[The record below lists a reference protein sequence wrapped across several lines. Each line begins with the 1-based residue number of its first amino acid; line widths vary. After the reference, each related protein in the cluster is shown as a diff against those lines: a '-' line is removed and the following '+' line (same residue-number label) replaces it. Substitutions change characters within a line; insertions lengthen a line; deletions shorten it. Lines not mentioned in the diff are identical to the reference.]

1 MKSKL
6 SAKKNRFR
14 TNRKG
19 EAMPNP
25 QDIFQLAQQT
35 ATQVTA
41 SPENWQR
48 FLYTAAHN
56 YHTTYLNQLLIH
68 AQRPDATACATMKYW
83 NEQAHRKVM
92 YGSKSIIIL
101 QRHQGVPTAKR
112 VFSMTDTVLTGDK
125 AAAPW
130 EVTDAIRPLLMQV
143 NSVGSLMDRATEQ
156 VVSLSDRANRV
167 LATSIEDSALNW
179 SHPEDQRFILQEVAA
194 QSTLYMICIRLGI
207 PVQEEDFPA
216 FQNVTQFDTSRI
228 SLCLGGYVQAAA
240 EPLLDEL
247 GHEVM
252 QLARDSVAIQAEP
265 VHNTDTQSP
274 TQTTSREEAVTDDVH
289 EREGLS
295 DSEPELAESQENQPE
310 PVRKDAAGLL
320 GAERAEPVRPD
331 DAGGNAAAELPQDG
345 AGRTAD
351 GGQDAARPDAES
363 ADARPQDKP
372 AGLGADVQQPE
383 AAGGGNDPSDAVRSI
398 TEEPAAAESEPSPS
412 AFSLP
417 EFPAELLSSLLKAD
431 TTSRASN
438 ADILSF
444 FSKTPLLIDRLRY
457 IRESYKVVF
466 TELLLED
473 DTRVG
478 FYKESNGLLVWQGS
492 YLTRSAESHLSWHSV
507 TAAISALVD
516 NHELIAAIDPKKA
529 VSQDEQLSFD
539 LPENASRGDEVGA
552 LEVDDIYSE
561 EEQDEK
567 IKAALPTYHYKEPQ
581 PDDGSHIT
589 EDDVNVI
596 ITRGSVFEGG
606 KYRIYNYFQQKKT
619 EKETVAFLKKEY
631 GIGGFSWTFTDGGS
645 GFVNFDGKGFS
656 ILYDFKDD
664 LRYEKKLKWKEVGK
678 RLEYLVRMD
687 RYLTD
692 AEREKMPAWINRQT
706 ESKPL
711 PPPIPDQ
718 KPVCEVGSTV
728 YLENDQRFTV
738 ESIGQ
743 FNVHLR
749 NEDFPLVGRA
759 VSREQFQQLLDANP
773 RNGGMVLSEQ
783 QRESLV
789 QEQREQ
795 ALSYIEDYLK
805 DEFEITEPD
814 FSDLTQID
822 LGYTTTED
830 EQHTIQVH
838 ADLEHCTISKFVD
851 DTLYAQDTYASLE
864 DMNRMALANLDFDSL
879 MEVDINEIE
888 EQEPE
893 ISADEPEKSTFVS
906 QVMQDVDRLAAR
918 EEPAEYDRTNYL
930 APYEPAVPEGPK
942 AKFAANVQAI
952 RTLKEIEQRMASG
965 GAPASEQEQD
975 ILAGYL
981 GWGGLADAFD
991 PGKDNWHT
999 EYEQLKALLT
1009 EDEYA
1014 AAREST
1020 LTAFYTPPAV
1030 IHAMYRALEHIG
1042 CVGGNVLE
1050 PSMGVGAF
1058 FGHRHSKFD
1067 THNAKLY
1074 GVELDSLSG
1083 RIAQQLYQKAKIQI
1097 TGYEKADLP
1106 DNFFDLAI
1114 GNVPF
1119 GQYQVSDRRYDK
1131 LHFQIHDYFLAK
1143 TVDKLR
1149 VGGIMAFITTSGTMD
1164 KKSEDVRQYLAARCD
1179 LIGAVRLPNTTF
1191 KSNAGTEVTSDILFL
1206 QKRGR
1211 VLEQDAPWIH
1221 VGETENGIPL
1231 NQYFI
1236 DHPEMVCGE
1245 MQMVSGP
1252 YGMRSACVPNE
1263 QSPLAEQLDAAL
1275 SNLHAD
1281 YTLVDE
1287 QEYAEEESGTID
1299 ADPNVRNFSYT
1310 VKDDVI
1316 YYRENSKMR
1325 VVKGGDTT
1333 LARIRALVPLRDT
1346 CRELIDAQLENFPDE
1361 YIQKLQARLNDQY
1374 DAYRK
1379 KYGLINSRGTA
1390 SAFREDSGYFLLC
1403 SLEDLDDEGNF
1414 KGKTDMFTKRTIRP
1428 AQAVDHVD
1436 TAEESLTL
1444 SLSEQ
1449 GHVDLGYM
1457 SKLTGK
1463 TTETVINDLTGII
1476 FRDPVKVD
1484 TDGNPI
1490 YLPADE
1496 YLSGNV
1502 REKLQ
1507 AAKAVAAN
1515 DPQFQ
1520 INVAALEKVQPKDL
1534 EASEISVRLGA
1545 TWIPAEYV
1553 QQFLEEL
1560 LDAPYYTRRVVK
1572 VEFAAYTGSWAIT
1585 NKKFGD
1591 GNIKATVT
1599 YGTNRANAYL
1609 IAENALNLRSTQ
1621 IRDKVTAADGSV
1633 SWVLNKEATQAAQEK
1648 QRQICEQFQDWIF
1661 KEPERRQRLVAIYNE
1676 KFNALRPRE
1685 YDGSHLKF
1693 PGMNPEITLRPH
1705 QLNAIAHVLYGNN
1718 VLLAHEV
1725 GAGKTYEMVASA
1737 MEKKRLGLC
1746 SKTLIVVPN
1755 HLTEQ
1760 MASEALLLYPNAEI
1774 LVAKKTDFK
1783 KENRK
1788 KFCARIATGN
1798 YDIIVIGHSQFE
1810 KIPLSAERQHMYLQ
1824 RQIDDVID
1832 QIALLK
1838 SSRAENFTIK
1848 QMERTRKQ
1856 LKKKLDK
1863 LNDQQRKDD
1872 VVTFEDLGVD
1882 SLMVDEAHYF
1892 KNAMIATK
1900 MRNVAGI
1907 SQTESQKS
1915 SDMLMKCMYLDEV
1928 TGGHGIVFATGTPIS
1943 NSMTEMYVMMRYL
1956 QRGLLEKE
1964 GLLNFDS
1971 WASTFGESI
1980 TAIELNP
1987 TGTGYRTKTR
1997 FARFY
2002 NLPELMS
2009 LFKMSADIQT
2019 ADMLHLP
2026 VPELVGGK
2034 PTNVV
2039 LQPSEV
2045 QKRMVKGLA
2054 DRAEKVRSGK
2064 VQPTEDNMLRIT
2076 NDGRKLALDQRL
2088 MNPLLP
2094 DDPGSKANACVDKV
2108 YEIWEKTKEQHS
2120 TQMIFCDLS
2129 TPKEDGFDVY
2139 NDVRDKLVAK
2149 GIPKEEVQFIH
2160 DADTETKKAELF
2172 GKVRNGTVRVLMGST
2187 QKMGAGT
2194 NVQTRLIALHHLDC
2208 PWRPADIAQRNGRM
2222 VRQGNLNKEVSIF
2235 IYVTESTFDSYSWQ
2249 LVENKQKFISQIMT
2263 SKSPARSCEDLDEAA
2278 LTYAEVKALAAG
2290 NPMIKEKM
2298 DLDIQ
2303 VARLRTLKAAYT
2315 SQHYRLEDAVAV
2327 TFPRQIKGTEHR
2339 IRAFEQDI
2347 QTAKEHQS
2355 YDADKKLIFSIE
2367 LDGKTYDKR
2376 EDAGKAL
2383 LGLVGAAVRATKPV
2397 PVGHYAGFEITVEYK
2412 PLEKVFHAH
2421 LVGEATHTTKLGND
2435 AAGNMIRFQNVV
2447 SALPQD
2453 LNRLH
2458 GSLEQLT
2465 KQLTNA
2471 EEELKQPFFQEQ
2483 ELSDKSARLAELDAL
2498 LNVGNDA
2505 PIIEGEAEELEEEPE
2520 DALIQSD
2527 DELER

>member
-1 MKSKL
+1 
-6 SAKKNRFR
+6 
-14 TNRKG
+14 
-19 EAMPNP
+19 MPNP

-41 SPENWQR
+41 SPESWRR

-68 AQRPDATACATMKYW
+68 AQRPDATACATMQYW

-167 LATSIEDSALNW
+167 RANSIEDSTLGW

-295 DSEPELAESQENQPE
+295 DSEPELAEGQENQPE
-310 PVRKDAAGLL
+310 PVRQNAAGLL

-417 EFPAELLSSLLKAD
+417 EFPAELLPSLLKAD

-507 TAAISALVD
+507 TAAISALAD

-529 VSQDEQLSFD
+529 ISQDEQLSFD
-539 LPENASRGDEVGA
+539 LPGNASRGDEVGT

-567 IKAALPTYHYKEPQ
+567 IKAALPTYHYKEPR

-619 EKETVAFLKKEY
+619 EKETVDFLKKEY
-631 GIGGFSWTFTDGGS
+631 GIGGFSWTFADGGS

-692 AEREKMPAWINRQT
+692 AEREKMPAWINRQA

-743 FNVHLR
+743 FDVHLR

-783 QRESLV
+783 QRESQV

-965 GAPASEQEQD
+965 GAPATEQEQD

-991 PGKDNWHT
+991 PSKDNWHT
-999 EYEQLKALLT
+999 EYEQLKTLLT

-1149 VGGIMAFITTSGTMD
+1149 VGGIMAFITTSGTLD
-1164 KKSEDVRQYLAARCD
+1164 KKSEEVRQYLAARCD

-1252 YGMRSACVPNE
+1252 YGMRSTCVPNE

-1275 SNLHAD
+1275 STLHAE

-1325 VVKGGDTT
+1325 VVKGGETA

-1346 CRELIDAQLENFPDE
+1346 CRELINAQLENFPDE
-1361 YIQKLQARLNDQY
+1361 YIEKLQARLNDQY

-1379 KYGLINSRGTA
+1379 KYGLINSRGAA

-1436 TAEESLTL
+1436 TAEESLAL

-1463 TTETVINDLTGII
+1463 TTESIINDLTGII

-1507 AAKAVAAN
+1507 AAKAVATN

-1520 INVAALEKVQPKDL
+1520 VNVAALEKVQPKDL

-1560 LDAPYYTRRVVK
+1560 LDAPYYTRRMVK
-1572 VEFAAYTGSWAIT
+1572 VEFAAYTGSWTIT

-1746 SKTLIVVPN
+1746 NKTLIVVPN

-1900 MRNVAGI
+1900 MRNVADI

-2045 QKRMVKGLA
+2045 QKRMVKSLA

-2108 YEIWEKTKEQHS
+2108 YEIWEKTKEQRS

-2315 SQHYRLEDAVAV
+2315 SQHYRLEDAIAVA
-2327 TFPRQIKGTEHR
+2327 FPRQIKGTEHR

-2421 LVGEATHTTKLGND
+2421 LVGEATHTTELGND

-2471 EEELKQPFFQEQ
+2471 EEELKQPFLQEQ

-2505 PIIEGEAEELEEEPE
+2505 PIIEGGAEELEEEPE

>member
-1 MKSKL
+1 
-6 SAKKNRFR
+6 
-14 TNRKG
+14 
-19 EAMPNP
+19 MPNP

-41 SPENWQR
+41 SPESWRR

-68 AQRPDATACATMKYW
+68 AQRPDATACATMQYW

-92 YGSKSIIIL
+92 YGSKSIVIL

-130 EVTDAIRPLLMQV
+130 EVTDVIRPLLMQV

-156 VVSLSDRANRV
+156 VISLSERANRV
-167 LATSIEDSALNW
+167 MAGSIEDSTLNW

-216 FQNVTQFDTSRI
+216 FQNVPQFDTSRI

-274 TQTTSREEAVTDDVH
+274 THTTSREEAVTDDVH

-310 PVRKDAAGLL
+310 PVRQNAAGLL
-320 GAERAEPVRPD
+320 GAERAEPVRQD

-417 EFPAELLSSLLKAD
+417 EFPAELLPSLLKAD

-438 ADILSF
+438 ADILSY

-561 EEQDEK
+561 EEQDAK
-567 IKAALPTYHYKEPQ
+567 IKATLPAYHYKEPR

-606 KYRIYNYFQQKKT
+606 KYRIYNHFQQKKT

-631 GIGGFSWTFTDGGS
+631 GIGGFSWTFADGGS

-656 ILYDFKDD
+656 ILYDFKDG

-692 AEREKMPAWINRQT
+692 AEREKMPVWINRQA

-711 PPPIPDQ
+711 PPPISDQ

-743 FNVHLR
+743 FDVHLR

-773 RNGGMVLSEQ
+773 RNGGRVLSEQ

-830 EQHTIQVH
+830 EQHTIQVN

-879 MEVDINEIE
+879 MKVDINEIE

-893 ISADEPEKSTFVS
+893 ISADEQEKSTFVS

-999 EYEQLKALLT
+999 EYEQLKTLLT

-1067 THNAKLY
+1067 TNNAKLY

-1097 TGYEKADLP
+1097 TGYERADLP

-1149 VGGIMAFITTSGTMD
+1149 VGGIMAFITTSGTLD
-1164 KKSEDVRQYLAARCD
+1164 KKSEEVRQYLAARCD

-1252 YGMRSACVPNE
+1252 YGMRSTCVPNE
-1263 QSPLAEQLDAAL
+1263 QSSLAEQLDAAL
-1275 SNLHAD
+1275 STLHAE

-1325 VVKGGDTT
+1325 AVKGGETA

-1346 CRELIDAQLENFPDE
+1346 CRELINAQLENFPDE

-1436 TAEESLTL
+1436 TAEESLAL

-1463 TTETVINDLTGII
+1463 TTESIINDLTGII

-1515 DPQFQ
+1515 DSQFQ
-1520 INVAALEKVQPKDL
+1520 VNVAALEKVQPKDL

-1560 LDAPYYTRRVVK
+1560 LDAPYYTRRMVK

-1746 SKTLIVVPN
+1746 NKTLIVVPN

-1810 KIPLSAERQHMYLQ
+1810 KIPLSAERQNMYLQ

-2108 YEIWEKTKEQHS
+2108 YEIWEKTKEQRS

-2327 TFPRQIKGTEHR
+2327 AFPRQIKGTEHR

-2367 LDGKTYDKR
+2367 LGGKTYDKR

-2383 LGLVGAAVRATKPV
+2383 LGLIGAAVRATKPV

-2421 LVGEATHTTKLGND
+2421 LVGEATHTTELGND

-2471 EEELKQPFFQEQ
+2471 EEELKQPFLQEQ

>member
-1 MKSKL
+1 M
-6 SAKKNRFR
+6 
-14 TNRKG
+14 
-19 EAMPNP
+19 
-25 QDIFQLAQQT
+25 
-35 ATQVTA
+35 
-41 SPENWQR
+41 
-48 FLYTAAHN
+48 
-56 YHTTYLNQLLIH
+56 
-68 AQRPDATACATMKYW
+68 
-83 NEQAHRKVM
+83 
-92 YGSKSIIIL
+92 
-101 QRHQGVPTAKR
+101 
-112 VFSMTDTVLTGDK
+112 
-125 AAAPW
+125 
-130 EVTDAIRPLLMQV
+130 
-143 NSVGSLMDRATEQ
+143 
-156 VVSLSDRANRV
+156 
-167 LATSIEDSALNW
+167 
-179 SHPEDQRFILQEVAA
+179 
-194 QSTLYMICIRLGI
+194 
-207 PVQEEDFPA
+207 
-216 FQNVTQFDTSRI
+216 
-228 SLCLGGYVQAAA
+228 
-240 EPLLDEL
+240 
-247 GHEVM
+247 
-252 QLARDSVAIQAEP
+252 
-265 VHNTDTQSP
+265 
-274 TQTTSREEAVTDDVH
+274 
-289 EREGLS
+289 
-295 DSEPELAESQENQPE
+295 
-310 PVRKDAAGLL
+310 
-320 GAERAEPVRPD
+320 
-331 DAGGNAAAELPQDG
+331 
-345 AGRTAD
+345 
-351 GGQDAARPDAES
+351 
-363 ADARPQDKP
+363 
-372 AGLGADVQQPE
+372 
-383 AAGGGNDPSDAVRSI
+383 
-398 TEEPAAAESEPSPS
+398 
-412 AFSLP
+412 
-417 EFPAELLSSLLKAD
+417 
-431 TTSRASN
+431 
-438 ADILSF
+438 
-444 FSKTPLLIDRLRY
+444 
-457 IRESYKVVF
+457 
-466 TELLLED
+466 
-473 DTRVG
+473 
-478 FYKESNGLLVWQGS
+478 
-492 YLTRSAESHLSWHSV
+492 
-507 TAAISALVD
+507 
-516 NHELIAAIDPKKA
+516 
-529 VSQDEQLSFD
+529 
-539 LPENASRGDEVGA
+539 
-552 LEVDDIYSE
+552 
-561 EEQDEK
+561 
-567 IKAALPTYHYKEPQ
+567 
-581 PDDGSHIT
+581 
-589 EDDVNVI
+589 
-596 ITRGSVFEGG
+596 
-606 KYRIYNYFQQKKT
+606 
-619 EKETVAFLKKEY
+619 
-631 GIGGFSWTFTDGGS
+631 
-645 GFVNFDGKGFS
+645 
-656 ILYDFKDD
+656 
-664 LRYEKKLKWKEVGK
+664 
-678 RLEYLVRMD
+678 
-687 RYLTD
+687 
-692 AEREKMPAWINRQT
+692 
-706 ESKPL
+706 
-711 PPPIPDQ
+711 
-718 KPVCEVGSTV
+718 
-728 YLENDQRFTV
+728 
-738 ESIGQ
+738 
-743 FNVHLR
+743 
-749 NEDFPLVGRA
+749 
-759 VSREQFQQLLDANP
+759 
-773 RNGGMVLSEQ
+773 
-783 QRESLV
+783 
-789 QEQREQ
+789 
-795 ALSYIEDYLK
+795 
-805 DEFEITEPD
+805 
-814 FSDLTQID
+814 
-822 LGYTTTED
+822 
-830 EQHTIQVH
+830 
-838 ADLEHCTISKFVD
+838 
-851 DTLYAQDTYASLE
+851 
-864 DMNRMALANLDFDSL
+864 
-879 MEVDINEIE
+879 
-888 EQEPE
+888 
-893 ISADEPEKSTFVS
+893 
-906 QVMQDVDRLAAR
+906 
-918 EEPAEYDRTNYL
+918 
-930 APYEPAVPEGPK
+930 
-942 AKFAANVQAI
+942 
-952 RTLKEIEQRMASG
+952 
-965 GAPASEQEQD
+965 
-975 ILAGYL
+975 
-981 GWGGLADAFD
+981 
-991 PGKDNWHT
+991 
-999 EYEQLKALLT
+999 
-1009 EDEYA
+1009 
-1014 AAREST
+1014 
-1020 LTAFYTPPAV
+1020 
-1030 IHAMYRALEHIG
+1030 
-1042 CVGGNVLE
+1042 
-1050 PSMGVGAF
+1050 
-1058 FGHRHSKFD
+1058 
-1067 THNAKLY
+1067 
-1074 GVELDSLSG
+1074 
-1083 RIAQQLYQKAKIQI
+1083 
-1097 TGYEKADLP
+1097 
-1106 DNFFDLAI
+1106 
-1114 GNVPF
+1114 
-1119 GQYQVSDRRYDK
+1119 
-1131 LHFQIHDYFLAK
+1131 
-1143 TVDKLR
+1143 
-1149 VGGIMAFITTSGTMD
+1149 
-1164 KKSEDVRQYLAARCD
+1164 
-1179 LIGAVRLPNTTF
+1179 
-1191 KSNAGTEVTSDILFL
+1191 
-1206 QKRGR
+1206 
-1211 VLEQDAPWIH
+1211 
-1221 VGETENGIPL
+1221 
-1231 NQYFI
+1231 
-1236 DHPEMVCGE
+1236 
-1245 MQMVSGP
+1245 
-1252 YGMRSACVPNE
+1252 
-1263 QSPLAEQLDAAL
+1263 
-1275 SNLHAD
+1275 
-1281 YTLVDE
+1281 
-1287 QEYAEEESGTID
+1287 
-1299 ADPNVRNFSYT
+1299 
-1310 VKDDVI
+1310 
-1316 YYRENSKMR
+1316 
-1325 VVKGGDTT
+1325 
-1333 LARIRALVPLRDT
+1333 
-1346 CRELIDAQLENFPDE
+1346 
-1361 YIQKLQARLNDQY
+1361 
-1374 DAYRK
+1374 
-1379 KYGLINSRGTA
+1379 
-1390 SAFREDSGYFLLC
+1390 
-1403 SLEDLDDEGNF
+1403 
-1414 KGKTDMFTKRTIRP
+1414 
-1428 AQAVDHVD
+1428 
-1436 TAEESLTL
+1436 
-1444 SLSEQ
+1444 
-1449 GHVDLGYM
+1449 
-1457 SKLTGK
+1457 
-1463 TTETVINDLTGII
+1463 
-1476 FRDPVKVD
+1476 
-1484 TDGNPI
+1484 
-1490 YLPADE
+1490 
-1496 YLSGNV
+1496 
-1502 REKLQ
+1502 
-1507 AAKAVAAN
+1507 
-1515 DPQFQ
+1515 
-1520 INVAALEKVQPKDL
+1520 
-1534 EASEISVRLGA
+1534 
-1545 TWIPAEYV
+1545 
-1553 QQFLEEL
+1553 
-1560 LDAPYYTRRVVK
+1560 
-1572 VEFAAYTGSWAIT
+1572 EFAAYTGSWAIT

-2108 YEIWEKTKEQHS
+2108 YEIWEKTKEQRS

-2315 SQHYRLEDAVAV
+2315 SQHYRLEDAIAVA
-2327 TFPRQIKGTEHR
+2327 FPRQIKGTEHR
-2339 IRAFEQDI
+2339 IRTFEQDI

>member
-1 MKSKL
+1 
-6 SAKKNRFR
+6 
-14 TNRKG
+14 
-19 EAMPNP
+19 MPNP

-41 SPENWQR
+41 SPESWRR

-167 LATSIEDSALNW
+167 MANSIEDSTLGW

-310 PVRKDAAGLL
+310 PVRQNAAGLL

-345 AGRTAD
+345 AGCTAD

-363 ADARPQDKP
+363 ADARPQDEP

-398 TEEPAAAESEPSPS
+398 TEEPAAVESEESPS

-417 EFPAELLSSLLKAD
+417 EFPAELLPSLLKAD

-478 FYKESNGLLVWQGS
+478 FYKESNGLLVWRGS

-539 LPENASRGDEVGA
+539 LPENASRGDEVGT

-581 PDDGSHIT
+581 PDDGSYIT

-606 KYRIYNYFQQKKT
+606 KYRIYNHFQQEKT

-631 GIGGFSWTFTDGGS
+631 GIGGFSWTFADGGS

-706 ESKPL
+706 ESKSL
-711 PPPIPDQ
+711 PPPMPDQ

-743 FNVHLR
+743 FDVHLR

-814 FSDLTQID
+814 FSNLTQIG

-830 EQHTIQVH
+830 EQHTIQVN

-906 QVMQDVDRLAAR
+906 QVMQDVDRLAAH

-930 APYEPAVPEGPK
+930 APYEPAIPEGAK

-981 GWGGLADAFD
+981 GWGGLADAFA
-991 PGKDNWHT
+991 PGKENWHT
-999 EYEQLKALLT
+999 EYEQLKTLLT

-1097 TGYEKADLP
+1097 TGYEKADLQ

-1236 DHPEMVCGE
+1236 DHPEMVCGD

-1252 YGMRSACVPNE
+1252 YGMRSTCVPNE

-1275 SNLHAD
+1275 STLHAE

-1325 VVKGGDTT
+1325 VVKGGETA

-1436 TAEESLTL
+1436 TAEESLAL

-1457 SKLTGK
+1457 SKLTGR
-1463 TTETVINDLTGII
+1463 TTEAIINDLTGII

-1507 AAKAVAAN
+1507 AAKAVVAN

-1520 INVAALEKVQPKDL
+1520 VNVAALEKVQPKDL

-1560 LDAPYYTRRVVK
+1560 LDAPYYTRRMVK
-1572 VEFAAYTGSWAIT
+1572 VEFAAYTGSWTIT

-1621 IRDKVTAADGSV
+1621 IRDKVTAADGSI

-1810 KIPLSAERQHMYLQ
+1810 KIPLSAERQNMYLQ

-2108 YEIWEKTKEQHS
+2108 YEIWEKTKEQRS

-2315 SQHYRLEDAVAV
+2315 SQHYRLEDAIAVA
-2327 TFPRQIKGTEHR
+2327 FPRQIKGAEHR

-2397 PVGHYAGFEITVEYK
+2397 TVGHYAGFEITVEYK

-2421 LVGEATHTTKLGND
+2421 LVGEATHTTELGND

-2471 EEELKQPFFQEQ
+2471 EEELKQPFLQEQ

>member
-1 MKSKL
+1 
-6 SAKKNRFR
+6 
-14 TNRKG
+14 
-19 EAMPNP
+19 MPNP

-41 SPENWQR
+41 SPENWRR

-130 EVTDAIRPLLMQV
+130 EVTDVIRPLLMQV

-156 VVSLSDRANRV
+156 VISLSERANRV
-167 LATSIEDSALNW
+167 LATSIEDSTLGW
-179 SHPEDQRFILQEVAA
+179 SHPEDQRFILQELAA

-207 PVQEEDFPA
+207 PVQEEDFTA

-310 PVRKDAAGLL
+310 PVRQDAAVLL

-345 AGRTAD
+345 AGCAAD
-351 GGQDAARPDAES
+351 GGQDAARSDAES
-363 ADARPQDKP
+363 ADARPQDEP
-372 AGLGADVQQPE
+372 SGLGTDVQQPE

-417 EFPAELLSSLLKAD
+417 EFPAELLPSLLKAD

-466 TELLLED
+466 TELLLDD

-492 YLTRSAESHLSWHSV
+492 YLTRSAESHLSWHGV

-552 LEVDDIYSE
+552 FEVDDIYSE

-581 PDDGSHIT
+581 PDDGSYIT

-606 KYRIYNYFQQKKT
+606 KYRIYNHFQQEKT

-631 GIGGFSWTFTDGGS
+631 GIGGFSWTFADGGS
-645 GFVNFDGKGFS
+645 GFVSFDGKGFS

-743 FNVHLR
+743 FDVRLR

-759 VSREQFQQLLDANP
+759 VSRKQFQQLLDANP

-838 ADLEHCTISKFVD
+838 ADLEHCTIRKFVD

-893 ISADEPEKSTFVS
+893 ISADEPEESTFVS

-930 APYEPAVPEGPK
+930 APYEPAVPEGLK
-942 AKFAANVQAI
+942 AKFAVNVQAI

-999 EYEQLKALLT
+999 EYEQLKTLLT

-1119 GQYQVSDRRYDK
+1119 GQYQVGDRRYDK
-1131 LHFQIHDYFLAK
+1131 LHFQVHDYFLAK

-1149 VGGIMAFITTSGTMD
+1149 VGGIMAFITTSGTLD

-1252 YGMRSACVPNE
+1252 YGMRSTCVPNE

-1275 SNLHAD
+1275 STLHAE

-1325 VVKGGDTT
+1325 AVKGGETA

-1346 CRELIDAQLENFPDE
+1346 CRELINAQLENFPDE
-1361 YIQKLQARLNDQY
+1361 YIEKLQARLNDQY

-1436 TAEESLTL
+1436 TAEESLAL

-1507 AAKAVAAN
+1507 AAKAVATN

-1520 INVAALEKVQPKDL
+1520 VNVAALEKVQPKDL

-1560 LDAPYYTRRVVK
+1560 LDAPYYTRRMVK

-2026 VPELVGGK
+2026 VPELTGGK

-2108 YEIWEKTKEQHS
+2108 YEIWEKTKEQRS

-2222 VRQGNLNKEVSIF
+2222 VRQGNLNKEVSIL

-2327 TFPRQIKGTEHR
+2327 AFPRQIKGTEHR

-2421 LVGEATHTTKLGND
+2421 LVGEATHTTELGND

-2471 EEELKQPFFQEQ
+2471 EEELKQPFLQEQ

>member
-1 MKSKL
+1 
-6 SAKKNRFR
+6 
-14 TNRKG
+14 
-19 EAMPNP
+19 MPNP

-41 SPENWQR
+41 SPESWRR

-112 VFSMTDTVLTGDK
+112 VFSMADTVLTGDK

-143 NSVGSLMDRATEQ
+143 NSVGSLMNRATEQ

-167 LATSIEDSALNW
+167 MAGSIEDSTLGWN
-179 SHPEDQRFILQEVAA
+179 HPEDQRFILQELAA

-207 PVQEEDFPA
+207 PVREEDFPA
-216 FQNVTQFDTSRI
+216 FRNVTQFDTSRI

-265 VHNTDTQSP
+265 VHNTNTQSP

-289 EREGLS
+289 ERNRIP
-295 DSEPELAESQENQPE
+295 DSEPELAESQEKQPE
-310 PVRKDAAGLL
+310 PVRQDAAGLL

-331 DAGGNAAAELPQDG
+331 DAGGNVAAELPQDG

-363 ADARPQDKP
+363 ADARPQDEP
-372 AGLGADVQQPE
+372 AGLGTDVQQPE

-412 AFSLP
+412 AFSMP
-417 EFPAELLSSLLKAD
+417 EFPAELLPSLLKAD

-529 VSQDEQLSFD
+529 ARQDEQLSFD
-539 LPENASRGDEVGA
+539 LPGNASRGDEVGT

-561 EEQDEK
+561 EEQDAK
-567 IKAALPTYHYKEPQ
+567 IKSALPTYHYDEPQ

-589 EDDVNVI
+589 EDDVTAI
-596 ITRGSVFEGG
+596 LTRGSVFEGG
-606 KYRIYNYFQQKKT
+606 KYRIYNHFQQQRT
-619 EKETVAFLKKEY
+619 EKETTAFLKKEY
-631 GIGGFSWTFTDGGS
+631 GIGGFSWTFADGES
-645 GFVNFDGKGFS
+645 GFVNFDSKGFS
-656 ILYDFKDD
+656 IRHSFENR
-664 LRYEKKLKWKEVGK
+664 LRYEKKLKWKDVGK

-692 AEREKMPAWINRQT
+692 AEREKMPAWINRQA

-711 PPPIPDQ
+711 PPPIPDK

-743 FNVHLR
+743 FDVHLR

-814 FSDLTQID
+814 FSDLTQIG

-830 EQHTIQVH
+830 EQHTIQVN

-893 ISADEPEKSTFVS
+893 ISADEPEESTFVS
-906 QVMQDVDRLAAR
+906 QAMQDVDRLAAR

-930 APYEPAVPEGPK
+930 APYEPAIPEGPK

-965 GAPASEQEQD
+965 GAPATEQEQD

-1083 RIAQQLYQKAKIQI
+1083 RIAQQLYQKAKIKI

-1149 VGGIMAFITTSGTMD
+1149 VGGIMAFITTFGTLD
-1164 KKSEDVRQYLAARCD
+1164 KKSEDVRKYLAARCD

-1236 DHPEMVCGE
+1236 DHPEMVCGD

-1252 YGMRSACVPNE
+1252 YGMRSTCVPNE

-1275 SNLHAD
+1275 SNLHAE

-1325 VVKGGDTT
+1325 VVKGGETA

-1361 YIQKLQARLNDQY
+1361 YIEKLQARLNDQY

-1379 KYGLINSRGTA
+1379 KFGLINSRGTA

-1436 TAEESLTL
+1436 TAEESLAL

-1449 GHVDLGYM
+1449 GHVDLEYM

-1463 TTETVINDLTGII
+1463 TTESIINDLTGII

-1484 TDGNPI
+1484 ATGNPI

-1507 AAKAVAAN
+1507 AAKAMAAN

-1520 INVAALEKVQPKDL
+1520 VNVVALEKVQPKDL

-1545 TWIPAEYV
+1545 TWIPTEYI

-1560 LDAPYYTRRVVK
+1560 LDPPYYTRRAVK

-1591 GNIKATVT
+1591 GNIKATAT

-1609 IAENALNLRSTQ
+1609 LVENALNLRSTQ
-1621 IRDKVTAADGSV
+1621 VKDKIVSPSGSTT
-1633 SWVLNKEATQAAQEK
+1633 WELNKEATQAAQEK
-1648 QRQICEQFQDWIF
+1648 QRLICEKFQDWVF
-1661 KEPERRQRLVAIYNE
+1661 REPERRQKLVAIYNE

-1725 GAGKTYEMVASA
+1725 GAGKTFEMVASA

-1746 SKTLIVVPN
+1746 NKTLIVVPN

-1788 KFCARIATGN
+1788 KFCARIATGS

-1810 KIPLSAERQHMYLQ
+1810 KIPLSEERQHMYLQ
-1824 RQIDDVID
+1824 QQLHDVME

-1838 SSRAENFTIK
+1838 DTRAENFTVK
-1848 QMERTRKQ
+1848 QMERARKQ
-1856 LKKKLDK
+1856 IKKKLDK
-1863 LNDQQRKDD
+1863 LNDQKRKDN

-1915 SDMLMKCMYLDEV
+1915 SDMLMKCMYLDEL

-1971 WASTFGESI
+1971 WASTFGESV
-1980 TAIELNP
+1980 TAIELAP
-1987 TGTGYRTKTR
+1987 EGTGYRTKTR

-2009 LFKMSADIQT
+2009 LFKMCADIQT

-2034 PTNVV
+2034 PINVV
-2039 LQPSEV
+2039 LPASEI
-2045 QKRMVKGLA
+2045 QKDCVKSLA
-2054 DRAEKVRSGK
+2054 VRAEKVRNGK
-2064 VQPTEDNMLRIT
+2064 VKPTDDNMLRIT

-2088 MNPLLP
+2088 ANPLFP
-2094 DDPGSKANACVDKV
+2094 EDENSKANACVDKV
-2108 YEIWEKTKEQHS
+2108 YEIWEKTKEQRS

-2129 TPKEDGFDVY
+2129 TPKDDGFDVY
-2139 NDVRDKLVAK
+2139 NDVRNKLVAK

-2160 DADTETKKAELF
+2160 DADTETKKTELF

-2235 IYVTESTFDSYSWQ
+2235 IYVTESTFDAYSWQ

-2263 SKSPARSCEDLDEAA
+2263 SKSPARSCEDMDEAA
-2278 LTYAEVKALAAG
+2278 LSYAEVKALAAG

-2347 QTAKEHQS
+2347 QTAKAHQS

-2421 LVGEATHTTKLGND
+2421 LVGEATHTTELGND

-2465 KQLTNA
+2465 KQLSNA
-2471 EEELKQPFFQEQ
+2471 EEELKQPFLQEQ

>member
-1 MKSKL
+1 
-6 SAKKNRFR
+6 
-14 TNRKG
+14 
-19 EAMPNP
+19 MPNP

-41 SPENWQR
+41 SPENWRR

-179 SHPEDQRFILQEVAA
+179 SHPEDQRFILQELAA

-295 DSEPELAESQENQPE
+295 DSEPEPAESQENQPE
-310 PVRKDAAGLL
+310 PVRQNAAGLL

-345 AGRTAD
+345 AGCAAD
-351 GGQDAARPDAES
+351 GGQDAARSDAES
-363 ADARPQDKP
+363 ADARPQDEP
-372 AGLGADVQQPE
+372 SGLGTDVQQPE

-417 EFPAELLSSLLKAD
+417 EFPAELLPSLLKAD

-466 TELLLED
+466 TELLLDD

-606 KYRIYNYFQQKKT
+606 KYRIYNHFQQKKT

-664 LRYEKKLKWKEVGK
+664 LRYEKKLKWKDVGK

-692 AEREKMPAWINRQT
+692 AEREKMPVWISRQA

-711 PPPIPDQ
+711 PPPIPDK
-718 KPVCEVGSTV
+718 KPVCEAGSTV

-743 FNVHLR
+743 FDIHLR

-759 VSREQFQQLLDANP
+759 VSRKQFQQLLDANP

-814 FSDLTQID
+814 FSNLTQIG

-830 EQHTIQVH
+830 EQHTIQVN

-893 ISADEPEKSTFVS
+893 ISADEPEESTFVS

-918 EEPAEYDRTNYL
+918 EKPAEYDRTNYL
-930 APYEPAVPEGPK
+930 APYEPAIPEGAK
-942 AKFAANVQAI
+942 AKFVANVQAI

-965 GAPASEQEQD
+965 GAPATEQEQD
-975 ILAGYL
+975 ILASYL

-999 EYEQLKALLT
+999 EYEQLKTLLT

-1083 RIAQQLYQKAKIQI
+1083 CIAQQLYQKAKIQI

-1149 VGGIMAFITTSGTMD
+1149 VGGIMAFITTSGTLD

-1252 YGMRSACVPNE
+1252 YGMRSTCVPNE

-1275 SNLHAD
+1275 STLHAE

-1325 VVKGGDTT
+1325 VVKGGETA

-1414 KGKTDMFTKRTIRP
+1414 NGKTDMFTKRTIRP
-1428 AQAVDHVD
+1428 AQAVNHVD
-1436 TAEESLTL
+1436 TAEESLAL

-1463 TTETVINDLTGII
+1463 TTETVINDLTGVI

-1507 AAKAVAAN
+1507 AAKAVATN

-1520 INVAALEKVQPKDL
+1520 VNVAALEKVQPKDL

-1560 LDAPYYTRRVVK
+1560 LDAPYYTRRMVK

>member
-1 MKSKL
+1 
-6 SAKKNRFR
+6 
-14 TNRKG
+14 
-19 EAMPNP
+19 MPNP

-41 SPENWQR
+41 SPESWRR

-68 AQRPDATACATMKYW
+68 AQRPDATACATMQYW

-101 QRHQGVPTAKR
+101 QRHEGVPTAKR

-130 EVTDAIRPLLMQV
+130 EVTDAIRPLFMQV
-143 NSVGSLMDRATEQ
+143 NSVGSLMNRATEQ

-167 LATSIEDSALNW
+167 MAGSIEDSTLGWN
-179 SHPEDQRFILQEVAA
+179 HPEDQRFILQEVAA

-207 PVQEEDFPA
+207 PVREEDFPA
-216 FQNVTQFDTSRI
+216 FRNVTQFDTSRI

-295 DSEPELAESQENQPE
+295 DSESELAESQENQAE
-310 PVRKDAAGLL
+310 PVRQDAAGLL
-320 GAERAEPVRPD
+320 GAERAEPMRPD

-363 ADARPQDKP
+363 ADARPQDEP
-372 AGLGADVQQPE
+372 AGLGTDVQQPE
-383 AAGGGNDPSDAVRSI
+383 AAGGGNNPSDAVRNL
-398 TEEPAAAESEPSPS
+398 TESVPMAESEPSPS

-417 EFPAELLSSLLKAD
+417 EFPAELLPSLLKAD

-473 DTRVG
+473 DTLVG

-539 LPENASRGDEVGA
+539 LPENASRGDEVGT

-567 IKAALPTYHYKEPQ
+567 IKAALPTYHYTEPQ
-581 PDDGSHIT
+581 PDDGSYIT

-606 KYRIYNYFQQKKT
+606 KYRIYNHFQQEKT

-631 GIGGFSWTFTDGGS
+631 GIGGFSWTFADGGS

-706 ESKPL
+706 ESKSL

-718 KPVCEVGSTV
+718 KLVCEVGSTV

-814 FSDLTQID
+814 FSNLTQIG

-893 ISADEPEKSTFVS
+893 ISADEPEESTFVS
-906 QVMQDVDRLAAR
+906 QVMQDVDRLAAH

-930 APYEPAVPEGPK
+930 APYEPAIPEGAK

-965 GAPASEQEQD
+965 GAPATEQEQD

-991 PGKDNWHT
+991 PDKDNWHT
-999 EYEQLKALLT
+999 EYEQLKTLLT

-1014 AAREST
+1014 TAREST

-1030 IHAMYRALEHIG
+1030 IHAMYRALERIG

-1067 THNAKLY
+1067 THNANLY

-1097 TGYEKADLP
+1097 TGYEKADLS

-1149 VGGIMAFITTSGTMD
+1149 VGGIMAFITTSGTLD
-1164 KKSEDVRQYLAARCD
+1164 KKSEDVRKYLAARCD

-1211 VLEQDAPWIH
+1211 VLEQDASWIH

-1231 NQYFI
+1231 NQYFV
-1236 DHPEMVCGE
+1236 DHSEMICGE

-1252 YGMRSACVPNE
+1252 YGMRATCVPNE
-1263 QSPLAEQLDAAL
+1263 QNPLIEQLDAAL
-1275 SNLHAD
+1275 SNLHAE
-1281 YTLVDE
+1281 YELVDE

-1310 VKDDVI
+1310 VKDDAI

-1325 VVKGGDTT
+1325 VVKGGETA

-1346 CRELIDAQLENFPDE
+1346 CRELINAQLENFPDE

-1436 TAEESLTL
+1436 TAEESLAL

-1449 GHVDLGYM
+1449 GHVDLEYM

-1484 TDGNPI
+1484 ADGNPI

-1520 INVAALEKVQPKDL
+1520 VNVAALEKVQPKDL

-1560 LDAPYYTRRVVK
+1560 LDAPYYTRRMVK

-1648 QRQICEQFQDWIF
+1648 QRLICEQFQDWIF

-1746 SKTLIVVPN
+1746 NKTLIVVPN

-1810 KIPLSAERQHMYLQ
+1810 KIPLSAERQQMYLQ

-2026 VPELVGGK
+2026 VPELTGGK

-2054 DRAEKVRSGK
+2054 DRAEKVRNGK

-2108 YEIWEKTKEQHS
+2108 YEIWEKTKEQRS

-2235 IYVTESTFDSYSWQ
+2235 IYVTEATFDSYSWQ

-2327 TFPRQIKGTEHR
+2327 AFPRQIKGTEHR

-2347 QTAKEHQS
+2347 QTAKAHQS

-2383 LGLVGAAVRATKPV
+2383 LGLVGAAVRVTKSV

-2421 LVGEATHTTKLGND
+2421 LVGEATHTTELGND

-2453 LNRLH
+2453 LSRLH

-2465 KQLTNA
+2465 KQLANA
-2471 EEELKQPFFQEQ
+2471 EEELKQPFLQEQ

-2520 DALIQSD
+2520 DELIQSD

>member
-1 MKSKL
+1 
-6 SAKKNRFR
+6 
-14 TNRKG
+14 
-19 EAMPNP
+19 MPNP

-41 SPENWQR
+41 SPESWRR

-68 AQRPDATACATMKYW
+68 AQRPNATACATMQYW

-167 LATSIEDSALNW
+167 MANSIEDSTLGW

-310 PVRKDAAGLL
+310 PVRQDAAGLL

-363 ADARPQDKP
+363 ADARPQDEP

-383 AAGGGNDPSDAVRSI
+383 AAGGGNDHSDAVRSI
-398 TEEPAAAESEPSPS
+398 TEEPAAAESEESPS

-417 EFPAELLSSLLKAD
+417 EFPAELLPSLLKAD

-444 FSKTPLLIDRLRY
+444 FSKTPLLIARLRY

-478 FYKESNGLLVWQGS
+478 FYKESNGLLVWRGS

-529 VSQDEQLSFD
+529 ISQDEQLSFD

-561 EEQDEK
+561 EEQDAK
-567 IKAALPTYHYKEPQ
+567 IKATLPAYHYKEPRL
-581 PDDGSHIT
+581 DDGSHIT

-619 EKETVAFLKKEY
+619 EKETVDFLKKEY
-631 GIGGFSWTFTDGGS
+631 GIGGFSWTFADGGS

-692 AEREKMPAWINRQT
+692 AEREKMPAWINRQA

-711 PPPIPDQ
+711 PLPIPDQ
-718 KPVCEVGSTV
+718 KPICEAGSTV

-743 FNVHLR
+743 FDVHLR

-759 VSREQFQQLLDANP
+759 VSREQFQQLLDVNP

-893 ISADEPEKSTFVS
+893 ISADEPEESTFVS

-999 EYEQLKALLT
+999 EYEQLKTLLT

-1252 YGMRSACVPNE
+1252 YGMRSTCVPNV
-1263 QSPLAEQLDAAL
+1263 QSPLEEQLDAAL
-1275 SNLHAD
+1275 STLHAE

-1436 TAEESLTL
+1436 TAEESLAL

-1449 GHVDLGYM
+1449 GHVDVGYM

-1463 TTETVINDLTGII
+1463 TTESIINDLTGII

-1515 DPQFQ
+1515 DSQFQ
-1520 INVAALEKVQPKDL
+1520 VNVAALEKVQPKDL

-1560 LDAPYYTRRVVK
+1560 LDAPYYTRRMVK

-1810 KIPLSAERQHMYLQ
+1810 KIPLSAERQQMYLQ

-1892 KNAMIATK
+1892 KYAMIATK

-2108 YEIWEKTKEQHS
+2108 YEIWEKTKEQRS

-2222 VRQGNLNKEVSIF
+2222 VRQGNMNKEVSIF

-2315 SQHYRLEDAVAV
+2315 SQHYRLEDAIAVA
-2327 TFPRQIKGTEHR
+2327 FPRQIKGTEHR
-2339 IRAFEQDI
+2339 IRTFEQDI

-2421 LVGEATHTTKLGND
+2421 LVGEATHTTELGND

-2471 EEELKQPFFQEQ
+2471 EEELKQPFLQEQ

>member
-1 MKSKL
+1 
-6 SAKKNRFR
+6 
-14 TNRKG
+14 
-19 EAMPNP
+19 MPNP

-41 SPENWQR
+41 SPENWRR

-207 PVQEEDFPA
+207 PVREEDFPA

-228 SLCLGGYVQAAA
+228 SLCLGGYVQATA

-310 PVRKDAAGLL
+310 PVRQDAAGLL

-345 AGRTAD
+345 AGCAAD
-351 GGQDAARPDAES
+351 GGQDAARSDAES
-363 ADARPQDKP
+363 ADARPQDEP
-372 AGLGADVQQPE
+372 SGLGTDVQQPE

-417 EFPAELLSSLLKAD
+417 EFPAELLPSLLKAD

-466 TELLLED
+466 TELLLDD

-539 LPENASRGDEVGA
+539 LPENASRGDEVGT

-581 PDDGSHIT
+581 PDDGSYIT

-606 KYRIYNYFQQKKT
+606 KYRIYNHFQQEKT

-631 GIGGFSWTFTDGGS
+631 GIGGFSWTFADGGS

-711 PPPIPDQ
+711 PQPIPDQ

-743 FNVHLR
+743 FDVHLR

-783 QRESLV
+783 QRESLM

-893 ISADEPEKSTFVS
+893 ISADKPEKSTFVS

-930 APYEPAVPEGPK
+930 APYEPVIPEGDK

-999 EYEQLKALLT
+999 EYEQLKTLLT

-1030 IHAMYRALEHIG
+1030 IHAMYCALEHIG

-1097 TGYEKADLP
+1097 AGYEKADLP

-1252 YGMRSACVPNE
+1252 YGMRSTCVPNE

-1275 SNLHAD
+1275 STLHAE

-1325 VVKGGDTT
+1325 VVKGGETA

-1361 YIQKLQARLNDQY
+1361 YIKMLQARLNDQY

-1436 TAEESLTL
+1436 TAEESLAL

-1463 TTETVINDLTGII
+1463 TTEAIINDLTGII

-1520 INVAALEKVQPKDL
+1520 INVAALEKVQPKNL

-1572 VEFAAYTGSWAIT
+1572 VEFAAYTGSWTIT

-2026 VPELVGGK
+2026 VPELMGGK

-2108 YEIWEKTKEQHS
+2108 YEIWEKTKEQRS

-2327 TFPRQIKGTEHR
+2327 AFPRQIKGTEHR

-2421 LVGEATHTTKLGND
+2421 LVGEATHTTELGND

-2471 EEELKQPFFQEQ
+2471 EEELKQPFLQEQ
-2483 ELSDKSARLAELDAL
+2483 ELSDKSVRLAELDAL

>member
-1 MKSKL
+1 M
-6 SAKKNRFR
+6 
-14 TNRKG
+14 
-19 EAMPNP
+19 
-25 QDIFQLAQQT
+25 
-35 ATQVTA
+35 
-41 SPENWQR
+41 
-48 FLYTAAHN
+48 
-56 YHTTYLNQLLIH
+56 
-68 AQRPDATACATMKYW
+68 
-83 NEQAHRKVM
+83 
-92 YGSKSIIIL
+92 
-101 QRHQGVPTAKR
+101 
-112 VFSMTDTVLTGDK
+112 
-125 AAAPW
+125 
-130 EVTDAIRPLLMQV
+130 
-143 NSVGSLMDRATEQ
+143 
-156 VVSLSDRANRV
+156 
-167 LATSIEDSALNW
+167 
-179 SHPEDQRFILQEVAA
+179 
-194 QSTLYMICIRLGI
+194 
-207 PVQEEDFPA
+207 
-216 FQNVTQFDTSRI
+216 
-228 SLCLGGYVQAAA
+228 
-240 EPLLDEL
+240 
-247 GHEVM
+247 
-252 QLARDSVAIQAEP
+252 
-265 VHNTDTQSP
+265 
-274 TQTTSREEAVTDDVH
+274 
-289 EREGLS
+289 
-295 DSEPELAESQENQPE
+295 
-310 PVRKDAAGLL
+310 
-320 GAERAEPVRPD
+320 
-331 DAGGNAAAELPQDG
+331 
-345 AGRTAD
+345 
-351 GGQDAARPDAES
+351 
-363 ADARPQDKP
+363 
-372 AGLGADVQQPE
+372 
-383 AAGGGNDPSDAVRSI
+383 
-398 TEEPAAAESEPSPS
+398 
-412 AFSLP
+412 
-417 EFPAELLSSLLKAD
+417 
-431 TTSRASN
+431 
-438 ADILSF
+438 
-444 FSKTPLLIDRLRY
+444 
-457 IRESYKVVF
+457 
-466 TELLLED
+466 
-473 DTRVG
+473 
-478 FYKESNGLLVWQGS
+478 
-492 YLTRSAESHLSWHSV
+492 
-507 TAAISALVD
+507 
-516 NHELIAAIDPKKA
+516 
-529 VSQDEQLSFD
+529 
-539 LPENASRGDEVGA
+539 
-552 LEVDDIYSE
+552 
-561 EEQDEK
+561 
-567 IKAALPTYHYKEPQ
+567 
-581 PDDGSHIT
+581 
-589 EDDVNVI
+589 
-596 ITRGSVFEGG
+596 
-606 KYRIYNYFQQKKT
+606 
-619 EKETVAFLKKEY
+619 
-631 GIGGFSWTFTDGGS
+631 
-645 GFVNFDGKGFS
+645 
-656 ILYDFKDD
+656 
-664 LRYEKKLKWKEVGK
+664 
-678 RLEYLVRMD
+678 
-687 RYLTD
+687 
-692 AEREKMPAWINRQT
+692 
-706 ESKPL
+706 
-711 PPPIPDQ
+711 
-718 KPVCEVGSTV
+718 
-728 YLENDQRFTV
+728 
-738 ESIGQ
+738 
-743 FNVHLR
+743 
-749 NEDFPLVGRA
+749 
-759 VSREQFQQLLDANP
+759 
-773 RNGGMVLSEQ
+773 
-783 QRESLV
+783 
-789 QEQREQ
+789 
-795 ALSYIEDYLK
+795 
-805 DEFEITEPD
+805 
-814 FSDLTQID
+814 
-822 LGYTTTED
+822 
-830 EQHTIQVH
+830 
-838 ADLEHCTISKFVD
+838 
-851 DTLYAQDTYASLE
+851 
-864 DMNRMALANLDFDSL
+864 
-879 MEVDINEIE
+879 
-888 EQEPE
+888 
-893 ISADEPEKSTFVS
+893 
-906 QVMQDVDRLAAR
+906 
-918 EEPAEYDRTNYL
+918 
-930 APYEPAVPEGPK
+930 
-942 AKFAANVQAI
+942 
-952 RTLKEIEQRMASG
+952 
-965 GAPASEQEQD
+965 
-975 ILAGYL
+975 
-981 GWGGLADAFD
+981 
-991 PGKDNWHT
+991 
-999 EYEQLKALLT
+999 
-1009 EDEYA
+1009 
-1014 AAREST
+1014 
-1020 LTAFYTPPAV
+1020 
-1030 IHAMYRALEHIG
+1030 
-1042 CVGGNVLE
+1042 
-1050 PSMGVGAF
+1050 
-1058 FGHRHSKFD
+1058 
-1067 THNAKLY
+1067 
-1074 GVELDSLSG
+1074 
-1083 RIAQQLYQKAKIQI
+1083 
-1097 TGYEKADLP
+1097 
-1106 DNFFDLAI
+1106 
-1114 GNVPF
+1114 
-1119 GQYQVSDRRYDK
+1119 
-1131 LHFQIHDYFLAK
+1131 
-1143 TVDKLR
+1143 
-1149 VGGIMAFITTSGTMD
+1149 
-1164 KKSEDVRQYLAARCD
+1164 
-1179 LIGAVRLPNTTF
+1179 
-1191 KSNAGTEVTSDILFL
+1191 
-1206 QKRGR
+1206 
-1211 VLEQDAPWIH
+1211 
-1221 VGETENGIPL
+1221 
-1231 NQYFI
+1231 
-1236 DHPEMVCGE
+1236 
-1245 MQMVSGP
+1245 
-1252 YGMRSACVPNE
+1252 
-1263 QSPLAEQLDAAL
+1263 
-1275 SNLHAD
+1275 
-1281 YTLVDE
+1281 
-1287 QEYAEEESGTID
+1287 
-1299 ADPNVRNFSYT
+1299 
-1310 VKDDVI
+1310 
-1316 YYRENSKMR
+1316 
-1325 VVKGGDTT
+1325 
-1333 LARIRALVPLRDT
+1333 
-1346 CRELIDAQLENFPDE
+1346 
-1361 YIQKLQARLNDQY
+1361 
-1374 DAYRK
+1374 
-1379 KYGLINSRGTA
+1379 
-1390 SAFREDSGYFLLC
+1390 
-1403 SLEDLDDEGNF
+1403 
-1414 KGKTDMFTKRTIRP
+1414 
-1428 AQAVDHVD
+1428 
-1436 TAEESLTL
+1436 
-1444 SLSEQ
+1444 
-1449 GHVDLGYM
+1449 
-1457 SKLTGK
+1457 
-1463 TTETVINDLTGII
+1463 
-1476 FRDPVKVD
+1476 
-1484 TDGNPI
+1484 
-1490 YLPADE
+1490 
-1496 YLSGNV
+1496 
-1502 REKLQ
+1502 
-1507 AAKAVAAN
+1507 
-1515 DPQFQ
+1515 
-1520 INVAALEKVQPKDL
+1520 
-1534 EASEISVRLGA
+1534 
-1545 TWIPAEYV
+1545 
-1553 QQFLEEL
+1553 
-1560 LDAPYYTRRVVK
+1560 
-1572 VEFAAYTGSWAIT
+1572 EFAAYTGSWAIT

-1693 PGMNPEITLRPH
+1693 PGMNPEITLRSH

-1907 SQTESQKS
+1907 SQPESQKS

-1943 NSMTEMYVMMRYL
+1943 NSMTEMYAMMRYL

-2108 YEIWEKTKEQHS
+2108 YEIWEKTKEQRS

-2315 SQHYRLEDAVAV
+2315 SQHYRLEDAIAVA
-2327 TFPRQIKGTEHR
+2327 FPRQIKGTEHR

-2421 LVGEATHTTKLGND
+2421 LVGEATHTTELGND

-2471 EEELKQPFFQEQ
+2471 EEELKQPFLQEQ
-2483 ELSDKSARLAELDAL
+2483 ELSDKSTRLAELDAL

>member
-1 MKSKL
+1 
-6 SAKKNRFR
+6 
-14 TNRKG
+14 
-19 EAMPNP
+19 MPNP

-41 SPENWQR
+41 SPENWRR

-156 VVSLSDRANRV
+156 VISLSDRANRV
-167 LATSIEDSALNW
+167 LATSIEESALNW
-179 SHPEDQRFILQEVAA
+179 SHPEDQRFILQELAA

-207 PVQEEDFPA
+207 PVRKEDFPA

-331 DAGGNAAAELPQDG
+331 DAGGDAAAELPQDG
-345 AGRTAD
+345 AGRAAD

-363 ADARPQDKP
+363 ADARPQDEP

-383 AAGGGNDPSDAVRSI
+383 ATGGGSRPADAVRNL
-398 TEEPAAAESEPSPS
+398 TESVPMAESEASPS
-412 AFSLP
+412 AFSMP
-417 EFPAELLSSLLKAD
+417 EFPAELLPSLLKAD

-438 ADILSF
+438 ADILSY

-529 VSQDEQLSFD
+529 ISQDEQLSFD

-561 EEQDEK
+561 EEQDAK
-567 IKAALPTYHYKEPQ
+567 IKATLPAYHYKEPR

-606 KYRIYNYFQQKKT
+606 KYRIYNHFQQKKT

-692 AEREKMPAWINRQT
+692 AEREKMPAWINRQA

-743 FNVHLR
+743 FDVHLH

-893 ISADEPEKSTFVS
+893 ISADEPEESTFVS

-999 EYEQLKALLT
+999 EYEQLKTLLT

-1179 LIGAVRLPNTTF
+1179 LIGVVRLPNTTF

-1221 VGETENGIPL
+1221 IGETENGIPL

-1252 YGMRSACVPNE
+1252 YGMRSTCVPNE

-1275 SNLHAD
+1275 STLHAE

-1287 QEYAEEESGTID
+1287 LEYAEEESGTID

-1325 VVKGGDTT
+1325 VVKGGETA

-1346 CRELIDAQLENFPDE
+1346 CRELINAQLENFPDE

-1436 TAEESLTL
+1436 TAEESLAL

-1463 TTETVINDLTGII
+1463 TTEAIINDLTGII

-1484 TDGNPI
+1484 TNGNPI

-1560 LDAPYYTRRVVK
+1560 LDAPYYTRRMVK
-1572 VEFAAYTGSWAIT
+1572 VEFAAYTGSWTIT

-1621 IRDKVTAADGSV
+1621 IRDKVTAADGSI

-1774 LVAKKTDFK
+1774 LVAKKTDFQ

-2108 YEIWEKTKEQHS
+2108 YEIWEKTKEQRS

-2327 TFPRQIKGTEHR
+2327 AFPRQIKGTEHR

-2397 PVGHYAGFEITVEYK
+2397 SVGHYAGFEITVEYK

-2421 LVGEATHTTKLGND
+2421 LVGEATHTTELGND

-2471 EEELKQPFFQEQ
+2471 EEELKQPFLQEQ

>member
-1 MKSKL
+1 
-6 SAKKNRFR
+6 
-14 TNRKG
+14 
-19 EAMPNP
+19 MPNP

-41 SPENWQR
+41 SPEKWRR

-179 SHPEDQRFILQEVAA
+179 SHPEDQRFILQELAA

-310 PVRKDAAGLL
+310 PVRQDAAGLL

-345 AGRTAD
+345 AGCAAG
-351 GGQDAARPDAES
+351 GGQDAARSDAES
-363 ADARPQDKP
+363 ADARPQDEP
-372 AGLGADVQQPE
+372 AGLGTDVQQPE

-417 EFPAELLSSLLKAD
+417 EFPAELLPFLLKAD

-466 TELLLED
+466 TELLLDD

-478 FYKESNGLLVWQGS
+478 FYKESNGLLLWQGS

-606 KYRIYNYFQQKKT
+606 KYRIYNHFQQKKT
-619 EKETVAFLKKEY
+619 EKETVVFLKKEY

-678 RLEYLVRMD
+678 RLECLVRMD

-692 AEREKMPAWINRQT
+692 AEREKMPAWINRQA

-743 FNVHLR
+743 FDVHLR

-773 RNGGMVLSEQ
+773 HNGGMVLSEQ

-1436 TAEESLTL
+1436 TAEESLAL

-1515 DPQFQ
+1515 DSQFQ
-1520 INVAALEKVQPKDL
+1520 VNVAALEKVQPKDL

-1560 LDAPYYTRRVVK
+1560 LDAPYYTRRMVK
-1572 VEFAAYTGSWAIT
+1572 VEFVAYTGSWAIT

-1599 YGTNRANAYL
+1599 YGTNRVNAYL

-2160 DADTETKKAELF
+2160 GADTETKKAELF

>member
-1 MKSKL
+1 
-6 SAKKNRFR
+6 
-14 TNRKG
+14 
-19 EAMPNP
+19 MPNP

-41 SPENWQR
+41 SPENWRR

-179 SHPEDQRFILQEVAA
+179 SHPEDQRFILQELAA

-310 PVRKDAAGLL
+310 PVRQDAAGLL

-331 DAGGNAAAELPQDG
+331 DAGGNAAVELPQDG
-345 AGRTAD
+345 AGCAAD
-351 GGQDAARPDAES
+351 GGQDAARSDAES
-363 ADARPQDKP
+363 ADARPQDEP
-372 AGLGADVQQPE
+372 SGLGTDVQQPE

-417 EFPAELLSSLLKAD
+417 EFPAELLPFLLKAD

-466 TELLLED
+466 TELLLDD

-478 FYKESNGLLVWQGS
+478 FYKESNGLLLWQGS

-606 KYRIYNYFQQKKT
+606 KYRIYNHFQQKKT
-619 EKETVAFLKKEY
+619 EKETVVFLKKEY

-678 RLEYLVRMD
+678 RLECLVRMD

-692 AEREKMPAWINRQT
+692 AEREKMPAWINRQA

-743 FNVHLR
+743 FDVHLR

-773 RNGGMVLSEQ
+773 HNGGMVLSEQ

-1275 SNLHAD
+1275 SIQLKSQFLRDFCQLVLNSKELSAQECS
-1281 YTLVDE
+1281 LVDRAALITYQKYLLHPERE
-1287 QEYAEEESGTID
+1287 QMPSLHDFYNNLSLQGPQAKALTMALSMYVDGTMD
-1299 ADPNVRNFSYT
+1299 LFAHQTNVDLQNHCICFNT
-1310 VKDDVI
+1310 VKLGKSMQSIGMMTVLDQIWNRITRNRVLGRRTWIFTDEFQLLLGNSACTNYYFELSSRARKWGAILTSITQHVRSVLNNEDARRMLSDCGYIKLLNQAPDDANDI
-1316 YYRENSKMR
+1316 
-1325 VVKGGDTT
+1325 
-1333 LARIRALVPLRDT
+1333 
-1346 CRELIDAQLENFPDE
+1346 
-1361 YIQKLQARLNDQY
+1361 ARLLHISDEEKRYIEN
-1374 DAYRK
+1374 AEVGS
-1379 KYGLINSRGTA
+1379 GL
-1390 SAFREDSGYFLLC
+1390 
-1403 SLEDLDDEGNF
+1403 
-1414 KGKTDMFTKRTIRP
+1414 
-1428 AQAVDHVD
+1428 
-1436 TAEESLTL
+1436 
-1444 SLSEQ
+1444 
-1449 GHVDLGYM
+1449 
-1457 SKLTGK
+1457 
-1463 TTETVINDLTGII
+1463 
-1476 FRDPVKVD
+1476 
-1484 TDGNPI
+1484 
-1490 YLPADE
+1490 
-1496 YLSGNV
+1496 
-1502 REKLQ
+1502 
-1507 AAKAVAAN
+1507 
-1515 DPQFQ
+1515 
-1520 INVAALEKVQPKDL
+1520 
-1534 EASEISVRLGA
+1534 
-1545 TWIPAEYV
+1545 
-1553 QQFLEEL
+1553 
-1560 LDAPYYTRRVVK
+1560 
-1572 VEFAAYTGSWAIT
+1572 
-1585 NKKFGD
+1585 
-1591 GNIKATVT
+1591 
-1599 YGTNRANAYL
+1599 L
-1609 IAENALNLRSTQ
+1609 IA
-1621 IRDKVTAADGSV
+1621 DKV
-1633 SWVLNKEATQAAQEK
+1633 
-1648 QRQICEQFQDWIF
+1648 
-1661 KEPERRQRLVAIYNE
+1661 
-1676 KFNALRPRE
+1676 
-1685 YDGSHLKF
+1685 
-1693 PGMNPEITLRPH
+1693 
-1705 QLNAIAHVLYGNN
+1705 
-1718 VLLAHEV
+1718 
-1725 GAGKTYEMVASA
+1725 
-1737 MEKKRLGLC
+1737 
-1746 SKTLIVVPN
+1746 VVPFN
-1755 HLTEQ
+1755 NTFPQDTELFRL
-1760 MASEALLLYPNAEI
+1760 MDTNP
-1774 LVAKKTDFK
+1774 
-1783 KENRK
+1783 NRK
-1788 KFCARIATGN
+1788 K
-1798 YDIIVIGHSQFE
+1798 
-1810 KIPLSAERQHMYLQ
+1810 
-1824 RQIDDVID
+1824 
-1832 QIALLK
+1832 
-1838 SSRAENFTIK
+1838 
-1848 QMERTRKQ
+1848 
-1856 LKKKLDK
+1856 
-1863 LNDQQRKDD
+1863 
-1872 VVTFEDLGVD
+1872 
-1882 SLMVDEAHYF
+1882 
-1892 KNAMIATK
+1892 
-1900 MRNVAGI
+1900 
-1907 SQTESQKS
+1907 
-1915 SDMLMKCMYLDEV
+1915 
-1928 TGGHGIVFATGTPIS
+1928 
-1943 NSMTEMYVMMRYL
+1943 
-1956 QRGLLEKE
+1956 
-1964 GLLNFDS
+1964 
-1971 WASTFGESI
+1971 
-1980 TAIELNP
+1980 
-1987 TGTGYRTKTR
+1987 
-1997 FARFY
+1997 
-2002 NLPELMS
+2002 
-2009 LFKMSADIQT
+2009 
-2019 ADMLHLP
+2019 
-2026 VPELVGGK
+2026 
-2034 PTNVV
+2034 
-2039 LQPSEV
+2039 
-2045 QKRMVKGLA
+2045 
-2054 DRAEKVRSGK
+2054 
-2064 VQPTEDNMLRIT
+2064 
-2076 NDGRKLALDQRL
+2076 
-2088 MNPLLP
+2088 
-2094 DDPGSKANACVDKV
+2094 
-2108 YEIWEKTKEQHS
+2108 
-2120 TQMIFCDLS
+2120 
-2129 TPKEDGFDVY
+2129 
-2139 NDVRDKLVAK
+2139 
-2149 GIPKEEVQFIH
+2149 
-2160 DADTETKKAELF
+2160 
-2172 GKVRNGTVRVLMGST
+2172 
-2187 QKMGAGT
+2187 
-2194 NVQTRLIALHHLDC
+2194 
-2208 PWRPADIAQRNGRM
+2208 
-2222 VRQGNLNKEVSIF
+2222 
-2235 IYVTESTFDSYSWQ
+2235 
-2249 LVENKQKFISQIMT
+2249 
-2263 SKSPARSCEDLDEAA
+2263 
-2278 LTYAEVKALAAG
+2278 
-2290 NPMIKEKM
+2290 
-2298 DLDIQ
+2298 
-2303 VARLRTLKAAYT
+2303 
-2315 SQHYRLEDAVAV
+2315 
-2327 TFPRQIKGTEHR
+2327 
-2339 IRAFEQDI
+2339 
-2347 QTAKEHQS
+2347 
-2355 YDADKKLIFSIE
+2355 
-2367 LDGKTYDKR
+2367 
-2376 EDAGKAL
+2376 
-2383 LGLVGAAVRATKPV
+2383 
-2397 PVGHYAGFEITVEYK
+2397 
-2412 PLEKVFHAH
+2412 
-2421 LVGEATHTTKLGND
+2421 
-2435 AAGNMIRFQNVV
+2435 
-2447 SALPQD
+2447 
-2453 LNRLH
+2453 
-2458 GSLEQLT
+2458 
-2465 KQLTNA
+2465 
-2471 EEELKQPFFQEQ
+2471 
-2483 ELSDKSARLAELDAL
+2483 
-2498 LNVGNDA
+2498 
-2505 PIIEGEAEELEEEPE
+2505 
-2520 DALIQSD
+2520 
-2527 DELER
+2527 

>member
-1 MKSKL
+1 
-6 SAKKNRFR
+6 
-14 TNRKG
+14 
-19 EAMPNP
+19 MPNP

-41 SPENWQR
+41 SPENWRR

-179 SHPEDQRFILQEVAA
+179 SHPEDQRFILQELAA

-310 PVRKDAAGLL
+310 PVRQDAAGLL

-331 DAGGNAAAELPQDG
+331 DAGGNAAVELPQDG
-345 AGRTAD
+345 AGCAAD
-351 GGQDAARPDAES
+351 GGQDAARSDAES
-363 ADARPQDKP
+363 ADARPQDEP
-372 AGLGADVQQPE
+372 SGLGTDVQQPE

-417 EFPAELLSSLLKAD
+417 EFPAELLPFLLKAD

-466 TELLLED
+466 TELLLDD

-478 FYKESNGLLVWQGS
+478 FYKESNGLLLWQGS

-606 KYRIYNYFQQKKT
+606 KYRIYNHFQQKKT
-619 EKETVAFLKKEY
+619 EKETVVFLKKEY

-678 RLEYLVRMD
+678 RLECLVRMD

-692 AEREKMPAWINRQT
+692 AEREKMPAWINRQA

-743 FNVHLR
+743 FDVHLR

-773 RNGGMVLSEQ
+773 HNGGMVLSEQ

-830 EQHTIQVH
+830 EQHTIKVH

-1030 IHAMYRALEHIG
+1030 I
-1042 CVGGNVLE
+1042 
-1050 PSMGVGAF
+1050 
-1058 FGHRHSKFD
+1058 
-1067 THNAKLY
+1067 
-1074 GVELDSLSG
+1074 
-1083 RIAQQLYQKAKIQI
+1083 
-1097 TGYEKADLP
+1097 
-1106 DNFFDLAI
+1106 
-1114 GNVPF
+1114 
-1119 GQYQVSDRRYDK
+1119 
-1131 LHFQIHDYFLAK
+1131 
-1143 TVDKLR
+1143 
-1149 VGGIMAFITTSGTMD
+1149 
-1164 KKSEDVRQYLAARCD
+1164 
-1179 LIGAVRLPNTTF
+1179 
-1191 KSNAGTEVTSDILFL
+1191 
-1206 QKRGR
+1206 
-1211 VLEQDAPWIH
+1211 
-1221 VGETENGIPL
+1221 
-1231 NQYFI
+1231 
-1236 DHPEMVCGE
+1236 
-1245 MQMVSGP
+1245 
-1252 YGMRSACVPNE
+1252 
-1263 QSPLAEQLDAAL
+1263 
-1275 SNLHAD
+1275 
-1281 YTLVDE
+1281 
-1287 QEYAEEESGTID
+1287 
-1299 ADPNVRNFSYT
+1299 
-1310 VKDDVI
+1310 
-1316 YYRENSKMR
+1316 
-1325 VVKGGDTT
+1325 
-1333 LARIRALVPLRDT
+1333 
-1346 CRELIDAQLENFPDE
+1346 
-1361 YIQKLQARLNDQY
+1361 
-1374 DAYRK
+1374 
-1379 KYGLINSRGTA
+1379 
-1390 SAFREDSGYFLLC
+1390 
-1403 SLEDLDDEGNF
+1403 
-1414 KGKTDMFTKRTIRP
+1414 
-1428 AQAVDHVD
+1428 
-1436 TAEESLTL
+1436 
-1444 SLSEQ
+1444 
-1449 GHVDLGYM
+1449 
-1457 SKLTGK
+1457 
-1463 TTETVINDLTGII
+1463 
-1476 FRDPVKVD
+1476 
-1484 TDGNPI
+1484 
-1490 YLPADE
+1490 
-1496 YLSGNV
+1496 
-1502 REKLQ
+1502 
-1507 AAKAVAAN
+1507 
-1515 DPQFQ
+1515 
-1520 INVAALEKVQPKDL
+1520 
-1534 EASEISVRLGA
+1534 
-1545 TWIPAEYV
+1545 
-1553 QQFLEEL
+1553 
-1560 LDAPYYTRRVVK
+1560 
-1572 VEFAAYTGSWAIT
+1572 
-1585 NKKFGD
+1585 
-1591 GNIKATVT
+1591 
-1599 YGTNRANAYL
+1599 
-1609 IAENALNLRSTQ
+1609 
-1621 IRDKVTAADGSV
+1621 
-1633 SWVLNKEATQAAQEK
+1633 
-1648 QRQICEQFQDWIF
+1648 
-1661 KEPERRQRLVAIYNE
+1661 
-1676 KFNALRPRE
+1676 
-1685 YDGSHLKF
+1685 
-1693 PGMNPEITLRPH
+1693 
-1705 QLNAIAHVLYGNN
+1705 
-1718 VLLAHEV
+1718 
-1725 GAGKTYEMVASA
+1725 
-1737 MEKKRLGLC
+1737 
-1746 SKTLIVVPN
+1746 
-1755 HLTEQ
+1755 
-1760 MASEALLLYPNAEI
+1760 
-1774 LVAKKTDFK
+1774 
-1783 KENRK
+1783 
-1788 KFCARIATGN
+1788 
-1798 YDIIVIGHSQFE
+1798 
-1810 KIPLSAERQHMYLQ
+1810 
-1824 RQIDDVID
+1824 
-1832 QIALLK
+1832 
-1838 SSRAENFTIK
+1838 
-1848 QMERTRKQ
+1848 
-1856 LKKKLDK
+1856 
-1863 LNDQQRKDD
+1863 
-1872 VVTFEDLGVD
+1872 
-1882 SLMVDEAHYF
+1882 
-1892 KNAMIATK
+1892 
-1900 MRNVAGI
+1900 
-1907 SQTESQKS
+1907 
-1915 SDMLMKCMYLDEV
+1915 
-1928 TGGHGIVFATGTPIS
+1928 
-1943 NSMTEMYVMMRYL
+1943 
-1956 QRGLLEKE
+1956 
-1964 GLLNFDS
+1964 
-1971 WASTFGESI
+1971 
-1980 TAIELNP
+1980 
-1987 TGTGYRTKTR
+1987 
-1997 FARFY
+1997 
-2002 NLPELMS
+2002 
-2009 LFKMSADIQT
+2009 
-2019 ADMLHLP
+2019 
-2026 VPELVGGK
+2026 
-2034 PTNVV
+2034 
-2039 LQPSEV
+2039 
-2045 QKRMVKGLA
+2045 
-2054 DRAEKVRSGK
+2054 
-2064 VQPTEDNMLRIT
+2064 
-2076 NDGRKLALDQRL
+2076 
-2088 MNPLLP
+2088 
-2094 DDPGSKANACVDKV
+2094 
-2108 YEIWEKTKEQHS
+2108 
-2120 TQMIFCDLS
+2120 
-2129 TPKEDGFDVY
+2129 
-2139 NDVRDKLVAK
+2139 
-2149 GIPKEEVQFIH
+2149 
-2160 DADTETKKAELF
+2160 
-2172 GKVRNGTVRVLMGST
+2172 
-2187 QKMGAGT
+2187 
-2194 NVQTRLIALHHLDC
+2194 HLDC